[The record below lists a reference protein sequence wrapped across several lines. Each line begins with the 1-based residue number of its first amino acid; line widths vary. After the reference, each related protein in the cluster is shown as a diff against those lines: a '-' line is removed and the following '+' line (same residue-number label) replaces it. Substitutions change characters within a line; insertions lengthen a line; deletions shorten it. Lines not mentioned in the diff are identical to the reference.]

1 MYTPEQSTRIL
12 ELRQK
17 VLQNQATPEELKEG
31 LALLRRS
38 REGAHA
44 ASATSRS
51 AKSTAAA
58 KKNINSDALLGEL
71 DGL

>member
-1 MYTPEQSTRIL
+1 MYTPEQSARIQL
-12 ELRQK
+12 LRQK
-17 VLQNQATPEELKEG
+17 ITQGTITQEELKEG
-31 LALLRRS
+31 MALLRLQ

-44 ASATSRS
+44 TADGARTKRAS
-51 AKSTAAA
+51 AAA